1 MAVLRPV
8 RRSALTLVTAAA
20 LFVPVLPAAACSQ
33 ADPAADVSPEGQQTA
48 AVTGMLVNGQTGKC
62 LTVAG
67 GGRATDNLRAAQYE
81 CDAYPT
87 RQWTMTDATGTRQYM
102 LRNAQTGK
110 CLTIAGGTSTANN
123 YTAVQ
128 YTCVDHPALRWM
140 FWGTAGARQYQLKN
154 VQTGKCLTIG
164 PDGSTAVQ
172 YTCDKQP
179 SRMWGVRYM

>member
-1 MAVLRPV
+1 MAVLRPAH
-8 RRSALTLVTAAA
+8 RSALTLVTAAA
-20 LFVPVLPAAACSQ
+20 LFVPVLPAAAH
-33 ADPAADVSPEGQQTA
+33 ARTDPATGLSPEGQQSTA
-48 AVTGMLVNGQTGKC
+48 LTGMLVNGQTGKC

-67 GGRATDNLRAAQYE
+67 GGRVTDNLRAAQYE

-87 RQWTMTDATGTRQYM
+87 RQWTMTDATGTRQYT

-110 CLTIAGGTSTANN
+110 CLTIAGGASTANN

-128 YTCVDHPALRWM
+128 YTCMDHPAFRWM
-140 FWGTAGARQYQLKN
+140 FWGAAGAQQYQLKN

-179 SRMWGVRYM
+179 ARMWGVRYM